1 MQKTIDI
8 NCDMGEGIG
17 NDAQLM
23 PLISSANIACG
34 GHAGDAATMQ
44 WVVQLCLAHQVA
56 IGAHPGFADKAN
68 FGRVVVPMQPDAI
81 EAMVREQILA
91 LQKIARQ
98 AGASLKHVK
107 PHGALYNLS
116 AKDEAVAGAIAK
128 AVHSIDKNLV
138 LVGLAGSVSCTLAE
152 SLGLQVVHEVF
163 ADRTYQP
170 DGSLTPRTAANA
182 LIETDE
188 AAMEQVLGFVQN
200 NSVKTVN
207 GNTISMKADSIC
219 LHGDGAHALA
229 FANIIHEKLLQSG
242 FAITAPSHHV

>member
-1 MQKTIDI
+1 
-8 NCDMGEGIG
+8 
-17 NDAQLM
+17 
-23 PLISSANIACG
+23 
-34 GHAGDAATMQ
+34 
-44 WVVQLCLAHQVA
+44 
-56 IGAHPGFADKAN
+56 
-68 FGRVVVPMQPDAI
+68 
-81 EAMVREQILA
+81 VREQVLA

-128 AVHSIDKNLV
+128 AVHSIDKNLL
-138 LVGLAGSVSCTLAE
+138 LVGLAGSVSCTVAE

-182 LIETDE
+182 LIETNE
-188 AAMEQVLGFVQN
+188 AAVEQVLSLVQN

-207 GNTISMKADSIC
+207 GTTISMKADSIC

-242 FAITAPSHHV
+242 FAISAKSSDA